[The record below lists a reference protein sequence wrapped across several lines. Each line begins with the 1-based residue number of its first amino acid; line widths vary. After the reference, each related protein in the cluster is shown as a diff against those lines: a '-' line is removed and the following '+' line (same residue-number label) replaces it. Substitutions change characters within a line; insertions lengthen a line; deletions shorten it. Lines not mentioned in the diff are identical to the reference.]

1 MDFKNQKLIAK
12 GAKGTKKKRKHRM
25 VFYEMEIVAARDDF
39 RAGACPPVFVFLCAP
54 FASFAVSF
62 CFWFWLATAP
72 KKKRSFALA
81 KLRNRTRGDIN

>member
-1 MDFKNQKLIAK
+1 
-12 GAKGTKKKRKHRM
+12 M

-62 CFWFWLATAP
+62 CFWFWLAAAP
-72 KKKRSFALA
+72 KKAEFRLA
-81 KLRNRTRGDIN
+81 KPRNRTRGDIN